1 MPDNVR
7 LLEELV
13 NEAVDRLRDLGRERA
28 RLTEEIDGMRERLDA
43 LKHEASH
50 SGRGSEA
57 ERAWRAQRAQAL
69 TVVREA
75 LAESHGDC

>member
-1 MPDNVR
+1 MPDNVK
-7 LLEELV
+7 LLEEMV
-13 NEAVDRLRDLGRERA
+13 VEAVDRIRDLGRERA
-28 RLTEEIDGMRERLDA
+28 RLTEEIDGMRGRLDA

-50 SGRGSEA
+50 GGRGSET